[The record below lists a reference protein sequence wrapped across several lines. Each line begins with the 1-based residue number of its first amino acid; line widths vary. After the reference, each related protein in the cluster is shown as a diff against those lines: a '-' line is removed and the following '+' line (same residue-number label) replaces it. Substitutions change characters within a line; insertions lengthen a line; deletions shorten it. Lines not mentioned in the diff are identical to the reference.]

1 MDVPGNGI
9 EQRESAMRALLLFT
23 APAAVLLMV
32 LNWHLRAP
40 LLAATNLVLALISVG
55 LLYATRRGL
64 SRQALA
70 LGYLVVLVINILAAL
85 AEPNVQPGATSSVSI
100 IPVLAYL
107 LLDARV
113 ALPVTGAALA
123 AALAAYFAGAAVAPY
138 RLTPLMAGHMA
149 APAVLLFAVCHF
161 YSRGRTRAVQHM
173 LERAL
178 RDPLTDLWNR
188 EKLMSAYQHERRR
201 AQRQGTPIS
210 LVLIDLD
217 HFKELND
224 RFGHDAGDAALVY
237 VARLMK
243 RRLRAIDLACR
254 IGGEEFA
261 LLLPDTPASGAFAV
275 ADTLRRA
282 LESTRFRYRG
292 QRIGMTLSAGVAELG
307 RDGDE
312 WLQLYRAADARLYA
326 CKAQGR
332 NCVLSGPAE
341 AA

>member
-1 MDVPGNGI
+1 MPGSGV
-9 EQRESAMRALLLFT
+9 EQRESAVRVLLLT
-23 APAAVLLMV
+23 TVPAGAFLMV
-32 LNWHLRAP
+32 LNWHLGGP
-40 LLAATNLVLALISVG
+40 LLASTNLVLALTSGV
-55 LLYATRRGL
+55 LLYAMRRGV
-64 SRQALA
+64 SGQALA
-70 LGYLVVLVINILAAL
+70 LGYLAALVLNILAAL

-100 IPVLAYL
+100 IPVLSYL

-123 AALAAYFAGAAVAPY
+123 AALAAYFVGAAAAPY
-138 RLTPLMAGHMA
+138 RLTPLMVGHMV
-149 APAVLLFAVCHF
+149 APAILLFAVCHF
-161 YSRGRTRAVQHM
+161 YSRGRTRAVRRM
-173 LERAL
+173 LDRAL

-188 EKLMSAYQHERRR
+188 EKLMSAYQLERQRTR
-201 AQRQGTPIS
+201 RQGTPLS

-217 HFKELND
+217 HFKSLND

-261 LLLPDTPASGAFAV
+261 LLLPDTTASGAFAV
-275 ADTLRRA
+275 ADTLRRS
-282 LESTRFRYRG
+282 LESTGFRYRG
-292 QRIGMTLSAGVAELG
+292 RRIAMTLSAGVAELG
-307 RDGDE
+307 RDGNE

>member
-1 MDVPGNGI
+1 MDVPGDGV
-9 EQRESAMRALLLFT
+9 EQREGAMRVLLLFT
-23 APAAVLLMV
+23 APAAVFLTV
-32 LNWHLRAP
+32 LNWHLHAP
-40 LLAATNLVLALISVG
+40 LLAATNLALALISAG
-55 LLYATRRGL
+55 LFYAMRHSL
-64 SRQALA
+64 SRQTLA
-70 LGYLVVLVINILAAL
+70 LGYLAALVINILAAL
-85 AEPNVQPGATSSVSI
+85 AEPNIQPGATSSVSI
-100 IPVLAYL
+100 IPVLSYL

-113 ALPVTGAALA
+113 ALPVTATALA
-123 AALAAYFAGAAVAPY
+123 AALVAYFTGAAGAPY
-138 RLTPLMAGHMA
+138 RLTPLMVGHMA

-161 YSRGRTRAVQHM
+161 YSRGRTRAVRRM

-188 EKLMSAYQHERRR
+188 EKLMSAYEHERRR
-201 AQRQGTPIS
+201 AQRQGTPLS

-217 HFKELND
+217 HFKVLND

-243 RRLRAIDLACR
+243 SRLRAIDLACR

-261 LLLPDTPASGAFAV
+261 LLLPDTPASGAFSV
-275 ADTLRRA
+275 TDTLRCA

-332 NCVLSGPAE
+332 NCVLSGHGD